1 MCVCVCVLFYF
12 IVVLFV
18 CLFLDR
24 EGNKNTDGN
33 SDENTAVSRLV
44 FGRITPLFY
53 NLPKGL

>member
-1 MCVCVCVLFYF
+1 MCVCVLFYF